1 MKVLAN
7 ELGPA
12 SIRVNTI
19 HPSSIDTVMVKN
31 TRTFK
36 LFRPDL
42 HDPKAEDSEASFAGL
57 NPMGKAWTESEHVS
71 NAVAWLASDQSYY
84 VSGGQILVTVA
95 PRFSDRR
102 PWQGVSSREA

>member
-19 HPSSIDTVMVKN
+19 HPNSIDTVMVKN

-57 NPMGKAWTESEHVS
+57 NRWVRRGPSPSTCRTPWRGWRRTSPTTSPVVRS
-71 NAVAWLASDQSYY
+71 PSRWRLGS
-84 VSGGQILVTVA
+84 VTGA
-95 PRFSDRR
+95 R
-102 PWQGVSSREA
+102 GRE